1 MAKVK
6 NRRDNHNIKR
16 PKSHA
21 GYGESAGTGEMR
33 ERASR
38 SRQADASKPRRT
50 GASSETRGRRS
61 FQERE
66 DRELDA
72 NIIIGRNPVTEALK
86 AGREVDKL
94 LVTSREGSMIKILAL
109 AKEQGIP
116 VMYVEKAAIDRI
128 AQGKAHQGVAA
139 YVSPYAYSTVD
150 DILANA
156 AEKGEDPF
164 IVILDGLE
172 DPHNLGAKTFSQLED
187 VDYVTFQVEGAPLTD
202 HYGNVIGNMSAD
214 TFIYN
219 VGKEISTYE
228 KIELKLYFAN
238 ETGDKL
244 IPVYR
249 SVVYNS
255 NISMERLAVEQIISG
270 PNTDIA
276 FPTINKDTKVKSVN
290 IKDGVCYVDFDQTI
304 LNQTQN
310 VSAEVALYSIVNTI
324 TEFSDVNKVVL
335 SVEGE
340 TAFTFMDFVIS
351 GSYERNLDIIE

>member
-1 MAKVK
+1 MIRIIKKVLLLK
-6 NRRDNHNIKR
+6 NRIIPVLSVLLLIAALVGCEK
-16 PKSHA
+16 KS
-21 GYGESAGTGEMR
+21 
-33 ERASR
+33 
-38 SRQADASKPRRT
+38 QADF
-50 GASSETRGRRS
+50 GAFKVYYVNTSETGIISENYVLESDLSDSRAVIDELL
-61 FQERE
+61 QVLATIP
-66 DRELDA
+66 DRLQY
-72 NIIIGRNPVTEALK
+72 EAPIAGDIKLLNYTLK
-86 AGREVDKL
+86 DKL
-94 LVTSREGSMIKILAL
+94 LTLNFDGKYSELGRTIEILDR
-109 AKEQGIP
+109 
-116 VMYVEKAAIDRI
+116 AAIVR
-128 AQGKAHQGVAA
+128 
-139 YVSPYAYSTVD
+139 
-150 DILANA
+150 
-156 AEKGEDPF
+156 
-164 IVILDGLE
+164 
-172 DPHNLGAKTFSQLED
+172 TFSQLED

-324 TEFSDVNKVVL
+324 AEFSDVNKVVL